1 MKPIYLFFGE
11 EQFLIEEEV
20 QKLITETLPAG
31 RNAFNYQVY
40 LAAESKGREVRGAVL
55 TPAFGSGQKVVLV
68 RHFHLGK
75 KKTKKSFCPF

>member
-31 RNAFNYQVY
+31 RNALITRSIWQ
-40 LAAESKGREVRGAVL
+40 
-55 TPAFGSGQKVVLV
+55 QKAKA
-68 RHFHLGK
+68 GK
-75 KKTKKSFCPF
+75 